1 MGRGSYCYS
10 ALPCSAEYS
19 PIPFGAATRRMK
31 YTWLSESHIPR
42 LHEIRPE
49 YVSDRYV
56 RVVRTGQ
63 SPEIS
68 LSLQVESLGD
78 KFRSQGL
85 SIVRRRDREE
95 IQSRIGSRSLQLVV
109 EDSGRL
115 IALLDSEVE
124 SWRRVLRVWN
134 LLVDQEYRRQGIG
147 TELMHRAEEFGI
159 ERHCRAISAD
169 AQATNWP
176 ALTFYSKMGFEIC
189 GVDDHFYTNRDLERK
204 EVALFLYRE
213 LP

>member
-1 MGRGSYCYS
+1 MRSTP
-10 ALPCSAEYS
+10 LAE
-19 PIPFGAATRRMK
+19 
-31 YTWLSESHIPR
+31 EHIPR
-42 LHEIRPE
+42 LAEIRAD
-49 YVSDRYV
+49 YVSDRCA
-56 RVVRTGQ
+56 RVSRTGE
-63 SPEIS
+63 SPEVAFA
-68 LSLQVESLGD
+68 LRVEHLPTP
-78 KFRSQGL
+78 FRSRGL